1 MSFGSRALGD
11 TVMRCALAIAMT
23 AALSLNASAAAAASK
38 KHPRYV
44 RHAVAPAVVAPAPSW
59 SFGPRPY
66 GCVQDEGYGRWTVC
80 GQGPP

>member
-1 MSFGSRALGD
+1 
-11 TVMRCALAIAMT
+11 MRYAFAIAMT
-23 AALSLNASAAAAASK
+23 AALALSASAAAAAAK

-44 RHAVAPAVVAPAPSW
+44 RHARAPAVVAPAPYSG
-59 SFGPRPY
+59 FGPMAARPY